1 MGVRGL
7 CNGLGPA
14 AFGLMWH
21 LFGID
26 IINDGSDDTISI
38 SNSTS
43 DIYLGSNFTLESLQ
57 KNYFVDQEKVIQL
70 NEENPFEAV
79 ISQMPGLPFL
89 IISICVLLAL
99 VCSVFLQNI
108 QIDCNDNQQVPKK
121 DDLENSQDSS
131 NSDVPLAK
139 EESMKVGESI

>member
-26 IINDGSDDTISI
+26 IINDGTDDSKFT

-43 DIYLGSNFTLESLQ
+43 DVYLGRNLTMKSLER
-57 KNYFVDQEKVIQL
+57 NYFIGQEKVIKIT
-70 NEENPFEAV
+70 EENALEEV

-89 IISICVLLAL
+89 IISFCVLLAL
-99 VCSVFLQNI
+99 ICSAFLKDI
-108 QIDCNDNQQVPKK
+108 HIDYNDNQQGPKK
-121 DDLENSQDSS
+121 DDLENSQNS

-139 EESMKVGESI
+139 EESGKVGETL

>member
-1 MGVRGL
+1 MSPNAAVQGTLMGVRGL

-26 IINDGSDDTISI
+26 IINDGTDDSKFL

-43 DIYLGSNFTLESLQ
+43 DVYLGRNLTMKSLDR
-57 KNYFVDQEKVIQL
+57 NYFVGQEKVIKI
-70 NEENPFEAV
+70 NEENASEEV

-89 IISICVLLAL
+89 IIS
-99 VCSVFLQNI
+99 F
-108 QIDCNDNQQVPKK
+108 
-121 DDLENSQDSS
+121 
-131 NSDVPLAK
+131 
-139 EESMKVGESI
+139 

>member
-108 QIDCNDNQQVPKK
+108 QIDCNDNQQVSKK
-121 DDLENSQDSS
+121 EDLENSQDSS